1 MDKSRQSFPHSS
13 LELDKILNALFH
25 TTVEGIIVVNE
36 KGEICMANQRSLEL
50 LEYSEPDLLNQPV
63 EILIPAQIRAT
74 HPQKTESFFNNPHTR
89 VKGEGRFFPAQ
100 TAKGK
105 ELMLEI
111 SLDPVQTEEGTYV
124 VVHLVD
130 VSQQLRSEQELQESK
145 IRLSSIIETAVDG
158 IITISTKGIIETINP
173 AAARLFGYT
182 PEEVIGKNIN
192 VLMPSPY
199 HEQHDRYIQNYHTS
213 GERKIIGIG
222 REVKGRKKNGS
233 TFPFYLSVSEVTL
246 KDRKIFTGI
255 IHDLTQQ
262 KAAESAL
269 KMYSDQLE
277 KRVEARTEAL
287 NSAIKGLEN
296 EIKERSIVEQKLRE
310 SQEEIEAALTK
321 EKELNELK
329 SRFVSMAS
337 HEFRTPLATIL
348 SSLSL
353 LARYTE
359 PEQADKRQKHF
370 GRIRNNVHNL
380 TGILNDFLSL
390 SKLEEGQI
398 QARMEWFNV
407 DELCEELCEEM
418 LSQAK
423 KGQTISYQSEGAQQI
438 YLDPTLLRNIL
449 VNLLNNAVKYS
460 PEDTPITLQYE
471 QDEAEIRF
479 LVIDKGIGIPEDDQG
494 HMFERFFRA
503 KNVTNIQGTGL
514 GLSIV
519 RRYVTLMQGTVSFE
533 SVHEHGT
540 TFYLHFP
547 RSNEPQQ

>member
-1 MDKSRQSFPHSS
+1 MDKSRQHFPHSS
-13 LELDKILNALFH
+13 LELDKVLNALFH
-25 TTVEGIIVVNE
+25 TTVEGILVVNE
-36 KGEICMANQRSLEL
+36 KGEICMANQRSLNL
-50 LEYSEPDLLNQPV
+50 LEYSEAELLNQPV
-63 EILIPAQIRAT
+63 EVLIPARVRAA
-74 HPQKTESFFNNPHTR
+74 HPHKTAGFFQNPNAR
-89 VKGEGRFFPAQ
+89 VKGEGRFFPAI
-100 TAKGK
+100 TAKGE

-111 SLDPVQTEEGTYV
+111 SLDPVQTEEGIYV

-130 VSQQLRSEQELQESK
+130 VSRQLRSEQELQESK

-158 IITISTKGIIETINP
+158 IITISTEGIIETINP

-182 PEEVIGKNIN
+182 PEEVIGRNIN
-192 VLMPSPY
+192 ILMPAPY
-199 HEQHDRYIQNYHTS
+199 HEQHDRYIQNYRST

-233 TFPFYLSVSEVTL
+233 TFPFYLSVSEVKL
-246 KDRKIFTGI
+246 NGRKIFTGI

-262 KAAESAL
+262 KAAEAAL
-269 KMYSDQLE
+269 KNHTDQLE
-277 KRVEARTEAL
+277 KRVDARTKAL

-296 EIKERSIVEQKLRE
+296 EIKERTIVEQKLRE
-310 SQEEIEAALTK
+310 TQEEIKAALAK

-353 LARYTE
+353 LGRYTE

-398 QARMEWFNV
+398 QARMEWFDIN
-407 DELCEELCEEM
+407 ELCEELCEEM

-423 KGQTISYQSEGAQQI
+423 RGQTIRYQSEGAQQI

-460 PEDTPITLQYE
+460 PEETPIVLQYE
-471 QDEAEIRF
+471 QDEGAIRF
-479 LVIDKGIGIPEDDQG
+479 SIIDQGIGIPQDDQI

-519 RRYVTLMQGTVSFE
+519 RRYATLMQGTVSFE